1 MYECP
6 CCLINEVE
14 SNMDVCKV
22 CKGDL
27 RDVYSEYL
35 VHVQKSLGVEQMTP
49 EQIKSATV
57 IFDLFVKSQF

>member
-1 MYECP
+1 MYSCP
-6 CCLINEVE
+6 KCDIGEVE
-14 SNMDVCKV
+14 SSMDVCNE
-22 CKGDL
+22 CKGEL

-35 VHVQKSLGVEQMTP
+35 THVQNSLGVDEMTP